1 MLVAVTGL
9 IDEAFVGRGGRAAAR
24 THVAV
29 AEELRRQMQLRL
41 VLPGDCLPPEREL
54 MRTFSAGRETV
65 QRALALLVREG
76 LVIKRRGRSGGAFV
90 TDALEHREQLT
101 LALARVRSQRRAIE
115 EALEYRAKIEPAIVV
130 EACARRSDEYLAE
143 IRDTQRELTAAETE
157 AQFMHFDNRFHIAI
171 AQATENRFLV
181 RATTDI
187 RAALNDALWV
197 AGASRAWLG
206 RTVAQ
211 HDLIVDAIEHRD
223 RQAALRAATAHT
235 EHTRKVIE
243 ELLESA

>member
-1 MLVAVTGL
+1 MGPSYEGL
-9 IDEAFVGRGGRAAAR
+9 AGRPRRAAAR

-29 AEELRRQMQLRL
+29 AEELRRHLQLRL
-41 VLPGDCLPPEREL
+41 ILPGDALPPEREL

-65 QRALALLVREG
+65 QQALALLVHEG
-76 LVIKRRGRSGGAFV
+76 LVTKRRGRAGGAFV

-101 LALARVRSQRRAIE
+101 LALARARDERGSIQ

-130 EACARRSDEYLAE
+130 EACRRRDDSQLGE
-143 IRDTQRELTAAETE
+143 IRRVQRRLTAAETE
-157 AQFMHFDNRFHIAI
+157 AQFMHFDNRFHIAV
-171 AQATENRFLV
+171 AEATGNRYLL

-206 RTVAQ
+206 RTVAE
-211 HDLIVDAIEHRD
+211 HDLIVAAIEQRD
-223 RQAALRAATAHT
+223 EGAGLRAATAHIQ
-235 EHTRKVIE
+235 HTATVVADM
-243 ELLESA
+243 LEGD